1 MTMFNNRLRKAIS
14 YLFFTHNTTKQSG
27 KTEKLTGK
35 TPILSIFFPEFSP
48 KWTQPRKKSNLLW
61 EKWKRNERIYYL
73 IVGHNTDEIKLRQ
86 EIKPEGDEEEEEFSF
101 WLGFSFYGSVFIIVG
116 KERIR

>member
-1 MTMFNNRLRKAIS
+1 MFNNRLRKAIS

-48 KWTQPRKKSNLLW
+48 K
-61 EKWKRNERIYYL
+61 
-73 IVGHNTDEIKLRQ
+73 
-86 EIKPEGDEEEEEFSF
+86 
-101 WLGFSFYGSVFIIVG
+101 
-116 KERIR
+116 